1 MSKWNCSHTP
11 KNKAK
16 YLFNKEYTKQISERY
31 EFNFDK
37 EIEEKIKKNWII
49 SKGIMR
55 NKKLI

>member
-1 MSKWNCSHTP
+1 MP